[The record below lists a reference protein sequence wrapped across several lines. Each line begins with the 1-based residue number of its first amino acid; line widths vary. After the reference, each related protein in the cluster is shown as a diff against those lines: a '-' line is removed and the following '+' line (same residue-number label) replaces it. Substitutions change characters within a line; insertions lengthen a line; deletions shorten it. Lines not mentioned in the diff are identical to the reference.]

1 MIKINLYPH
10 QLQALEQT
18 QNLNRVAYYLD
29 MGLGKTYLGSEK
41 MKQLNAPYNLL
52 ICQKSKINDWA
63 EHFKFYYAYNVV
75 IYKNQPIESMP
86 QNSVIIINYD
96 LIWRRPQLKQLK
108 NFTLLLDESQ
118 YIKSETSKRTKFI
131 LNLNPTN
138 VILLSG
144 TPTGGKYEELWTQ
157 VRLLGWNISKKAFY
171 NHYTITEQIDVGGFK
186 IHVVV
191 GYKNIDRLKEKLKSY
206 GAVFMKSDEVFDL
219 PDQIEQLVLVE
230 NIREYTRFKKD
241 RVITINEETLV
252 GDTALTKLLY
262 LRQLSS
268 IYNSNKHEAFK
279 DLISSTEDRVV
290 VFYNIKK
297 EFEIL
302 KGICEVLEKP
312 VSYINGDGTDLKN
325 YEVKNNTVTLVQY
338 QAGATGINLQRA
350 NKVIYH
356 SLPLSSE
363 LWMQSKK
370 RIHRIGQSRTCF
382 YYYLITK
389 NSIEEKIL
397 DVLKERQDFTLDL
410 FERVDK

>member
-1 MIKINLYPH
+1 
-10 QLQALEQT
+10 
-18 QNLNRVAYYLD
+18 
-29 MGLGKTYLGSEK
+29 
-41 MKQLNAPYNLL
+41 
-52 ICQKSKINDWA
+52 
-63 EHFKFYYAYNVV
+63 
-75 IYKNQPIESMP
+75 
-86 QNSVIIINYD
+86 
-96 LIWRRPQLKQLK
+96 
-108 NFTLLLDESQ
+108 
-118 YIKSETSKRTKFI
+118 
-131 LNLNPTN
+131 
-138 VILLSG
+138 
-144 TPTGGKYEELWTQ
+144 
-157 VRLLGWNISKKAFY
+157 
-171 NHYTITEQIDVGGFK
+171 
-186 IHVVV
+186 
-191 GYKNIDRLKEKLKSY
+191 
-206 GAVFMKSDEVFDL
+206 EVFDL

-290 VFYNIKK
+290 VFYNFKK

>member
-1 MIKINLYPH
+1 M
-10 QLQALEQT
+10 
-18 QNLNRVAYYLD
+18 AYYLD
-29 MGLGKTYLGSEK
+29 MGLGKTYVGSEK

-52 ICQKSKINDWA
+52 ICQKSKIKDWA
-63 EHFKFYYAYNVV
+63 DHFKTYYDYNVI
-75 IYKNQPIESMP
+75 IYNKQPIDSIP
-86 QNSVIIINYD
+86 SRSILIINYD
-96 LIWRRPQLKQLK
+96 LAWRRPQLNQLK
-108 NFTLLLDESQ
+108 NFTLILDESQ
-118 YIKSETSKRTKFI
+118 YIKNETSERAKFI
-131 LNLNPTN
+131 LNLNSDN

-157 VRLLGWNISKKAFY
+157 LRLLGWNISKKAFY
-171 NHYTITEQIDVGGFK
+171 NHYTITEMIDVGGFT
-186 IHVVV
+186 IPVVV
-191 GYKNIDRLKEKLKSY
+191 GYKNVDRLKEKLKSH

-290 VFYNIKK
+290 VFYNFKK

>member
-1 MIKINLYPH
+1 
-10 QLQALEQT
+10 
-18 QNLNRVAYYLD
+18 
-29 MGLGKTYLGSEK
+29 MGLGKTYVGSEK

-52 ICQKSKINDWA
+52 ICQKSKIKDWA
-63 EHFKFYYAYNVV
+63 DHFKTYYDYNVI
-75 IYKNQPIESMP
+75 IYNKQPIDSIP
-86 QNSVIIINYD
+86 SRSILIINYD
-96 LIWRRPQLKQLK
+96 LAWRRPQLNQLK
-108 NFTLLLDESQ
+108 NFTLILDESQ
-118 YIKSETSKRTKFI
+118 YIKNETSERAKFI
-131 LNLNPTN
+131 LNLNSDN

-157 VRLLGWNISKKAFY
+157 LRLLGWNISKKAFY
-171 NHYTITEQIDVGGFK
+171 NHYTITEMIDVGGFT
-186 IHVVV
+186 IPVVV
-191 GYKNIDRLKEKLKSY
+191 GYKNVDRLKEKLKSH

-290 VFYNIKK
+290 VFYNFKK